1 MFIHDIIDEKI
12 YALTTMKG
20 FELDETD
27 GQDAFT
33 HMEMRDFAE
42 EHGGLLFFIGDEYY
56 LVINI
61 IGEDEFLII
70 PTEYSS
76 DS

>member
-1 MFIHDIIDEKI
+1 MKI

-42 EHGGLLFFIGDEYY
+42 EHGDFCSLS
-56 LVINI
+56 VMNI
-61 IGEDEFLII
+61 
-70 PTEYSS
+70 T
-76 DS
+76 